1 MAGYGS
7 DDDFAAYL
15 AASGLAVPTGPGA
28 LTPAILRQRG
38 SDYIDATYEP
48 MLQCSQRE
56 GGFSQERA
64 WPRTGHVANGQ
75 AVSGIPQTW
84 VLASYRAAWLEGNN
98 IGWASGTINP
108 NRVVKRQKV
117 GDIEREFFGPGEV
130 AETGAA
136 GAMGNVD
143 DKIHGAVSQLFCVAR
158 SSRFVVI

>member
-7 DDDFAAYL
+7 DEDFAAYL
-15 AASGLAVPTGPGA
+15 AASGLTIPTGPGA
-28 LTPAILRQRG
+28 LSAAVLRQRG
-38 SDYIDATYEP
+38 SDYLDASYEP

-56 GGFSQERA
+56 GGFAQERV
-64 WPRTGHVANGQ
+64 WPRTGHIVNGQ
-75 AVSGIPQTW
+75 TVTGIPQPW
-84 VLASYRAAWLEGNN
+84 VLASYRAAWLEGND

-130 AETGAA
+130 SDGGAA
-136 GAMGNVD
+136 SATGNVD
-143 DKIHGAVSQLFCVAR
+143 DKINGIVSQFFCLAR